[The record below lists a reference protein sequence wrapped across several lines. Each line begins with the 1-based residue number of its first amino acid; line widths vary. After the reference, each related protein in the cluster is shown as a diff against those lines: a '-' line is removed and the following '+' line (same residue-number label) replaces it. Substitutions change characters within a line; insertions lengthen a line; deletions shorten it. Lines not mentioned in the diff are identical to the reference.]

1 METHTHKSPLVT
13 QRGTVGGRR
22 DLQGPPVLPAV
33 GWLEGP
39 AVFVKVMGPR
49 WANSQGTRSMLCHL
63 RSTPVERGLA
73 GGGAGTGAEFWGEGF
88 QLSSSP
94 HNPLSLAPAPPAP
107 PESDYQASR
116 EQTSPIWS
124 VYSGAEAGAW
134 GALLHLFGE
143 KRPVQTQLMK
153 S

>member
-1 METHTHKSPLVT
+1 MEKEVAD
-13 QRGTVGGRR
+13 GG
-22 DLQGPPVLPAV
+22 
-33 GWLEGP
+33 W
-39 AVFVKVMGPR
+39 
-49 WANSQGTRSMLCHL
+49 
-63 RSTPVERGLA
+63 GL
-73 GGGAGTGAEFWGEGF
+73 GGFGGEV
-88 QLSSSP
+88 SSSP
-94 HNPLSLAPAPPAP
+94 QNPLSLAPSPPAP

-143 KRPVQTQLMK
+143 ERPEQTQLMK

>member
-1 METHTHKSPLVT
+1 
-13 QRGTVGGRR
+13 
-22 DLQGPPVLPAV
+22 
-33 GWLEGP
+33 
-39 AVFVKVMGPR
+39 
-49 WANSQGTRSMLCHL
+49 MLCHL
-63 RSTPVERGLA
+63 RSTPVEKGEVGVA
-73 GGGAGTGAEFWGEGF
+73 GGGLGLGKGVVGV
-88 QLSSSP
+88 QLISSP
-94 HNPLSLAPAPPAP
+94 HNPLSLATTPPAP

-116 EQTSPIWS
+116 EQTSPIWR

>member
-1 METHTHKSPLVT
+1 M
-13 QRGTVGGRR
+13 
-22 DLQGPPVLPAV
+22 PA
-33 GWLEGP
+33 GAG
-39 AVFVKVMGPR
+39 AR
-49 WANSQGTRSMLCHL
+49 
-63 RSTPVERGLA
+63 
-73 GGGAGTGAEFWGEGF
+73 GGGGGGF

-94 HNPLSLAPAPPAP
+94 QNPLSLAPSPPAP

-143 KRPVQTQLMK
+143 KRPEQTQLMK